1 MDLEALYQKLIAAA
15 RIQPPAATV
24 PYAFEQRILAH
35 LTAWSPAGSS
45 LGWDKLLW
53 RAAAACVGVALAVS
67 IACWLGLEDNGASLA
82 SLAYGQDLDST
93 VLAAAD
99 VLSDLW

>member
-15 RIQPPAATV
+15 RIERPAATV

-35 LTAWSPAGSS
+35 VTTRSPASATV
-45 LGWDKLLW
+45 GWESLLW
-53 RAAAACVGVALAVS
+53 RAAAASVGVALAVS
-67 IACWLGLEDNGASLA
+67 VVGLLSLGDNGTSLA
-82 SLAYGQDLDST
+82 SLAYGQDLEST